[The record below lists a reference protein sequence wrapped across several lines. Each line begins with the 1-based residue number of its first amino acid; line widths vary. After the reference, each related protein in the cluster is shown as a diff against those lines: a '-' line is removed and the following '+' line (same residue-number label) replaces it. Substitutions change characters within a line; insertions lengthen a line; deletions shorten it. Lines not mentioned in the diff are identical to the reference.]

1 MMAMVL
7 HYPVLIMTNW
17 SCDKDCRI
25 VGELI
30 ISHLKYFQC
39 GKLSSDQSLNAPAFS
54 PCSGPSAPSH
64 RRLLIRRHARDAHLV
79 VLRGRARSSS
89 VTLCREG
96 GKRETQHRPYSCHAR
111 RQPC

>member
-30 ISHLKYFQC
+30 ISYLKYFQC

-54 PCSGPSAPSH
+54 PCSGLSAPSH

-79 VLRGRARSSS
+79 DSCTGAPGPAVRYTLPRGSK
-89 VTLCREG
+89 T
-96 GKRETQHRPYSCHAR
+96 
-111 RQPC
+111 

>member
-54 PCSGPSAPSH
+54 PCSG
-64 RRLLIRRHARDAHLV
+64 LIGPEPQEAADTGPR
-79 VLRGRARSSS
+79 
-89 VTLCREG
+89 T
-96 GKRETQHRPYSCHAR
+96 
-111 RQPC
+111 